1 MMSRMYNS
9 KKAMLMAELR
19 EHLRRNRTN
28 WRADGVCFGRAAGW
42 YMHFDEDSQ
51 IAFGSP
57 EQVVL
62 AMHCEQ
68 LSPADKKEKRTYPSK
83 YANAILCVEPELYDT
98 NKDVKKS
105 VDNCLKEGVEIVFDC
120 RDVECPVTIGT
131 DRRLHYH
138 GEITERLAMS
148 IAKTMFSTSV
158 NRIWSQSFIVS
169 KSSRSKLP
177 QGMCVVFANLLM
189 LDGDTVQLPTGSGS
203 GSAFKGEIA
212 DIMSSAVF
220 DSSKLSEKAGTV
232 LDSVQLFRD
241 YAALWNKAMD
251 DYRFALRLEERD
263 LVHNLDEVKRTLA
276 NAAEVI
282 NMPDYIATWKMGIPV
297 EDIVA

>member
-1 MMSRMYNS
+1 
-9 KKAMLMAELR
+9 
-19 EHLRRNRTN
+19 
-28 WRADGVCFGRAAGW
+28 
-42 YMHFDEDSQ
+42 MHFDEDSQ

-220 DSSKLSEKAGTV
+220 DSSKLSEKAVIMPPFGTRLWMITASPCV
-232 LDSVQLFRD
+232 WKSVIWF
-241 YAALWNKAMD
+241 
-251 DYRFALRLEERD
+251 
-263 LVHNLDEVKRTLA
+263 T
-276 NAAEVI
+276 
-282 NMPDYIATWKMGIPV
+282 TWMKSSGLLPMQPKSSICPITSQHGKWV
-297 EDIVA
+297 FQ